1 MNEEYRKVTH
11 KLLDTTKY
19 PIIDN
24 KFVFVSST
32 NKAVTDKYFGLDMFE
47 QAKKEIVKKTIDN
60 HVLTAMA
67 INDYSGQQIGIML
80 YLYDA
85 SDLYASLRK
94 IRNGILVMC
103 IILLAGI
110 SVPLVLTVR
119 KNTKQLIKIAKGL
132 NLSSAT
138 VAKTSDEIAST
149 SKTIADGASDQAAS
163 IEEIS
168 AALEEISSMSSQNAE
183 NSSNADNK
191 MSEANK
197 IVIQANKTM
206 EKLTNSIM
214 SISASNIIKTIDEI
228 AFQTNLL
235 ALNAAVEAAR
245 AGEHGAGFAI
255 VADEV
260 RNLAIRAAD
269 AAQNTSTRI
278 EDIVKKITEGATI
291 VVDTNK
297 NFSAIEN
304 DTSDVGHLIGKIS
317 QASKEQATG
326 VSQVNTSVTN
336 MDTIVQQNAA
346 YSKEAADSSEA
357 LKKQAEKLELFAKK
371 MSAIIIGVKH

>member
-1 MNEEYRKVTH
+1 
-11 KLLDTTKY
+11 
-19 PIIDN
+19 
-24 KFVFVSST
+24 
-32 NKAVTDKYFGLDMFE
+32 
-47 QAKKEIVKKTIDN
+47 
-60 HVLTAMA
+60 
-67 INDYSGQQIGIML
+67 
-80 YLYDA
+80 
-85 SDLYASLRK
+85 
-94 IRNGILVMC
+94 MC

-214 SISASNIIKTIDEI
+214 SISASSKEAFNIIKTIDEI